1 MPKLPSRRTTGL
13 CQPLFPGY
21 LFARIRDNT
30 DDLLRIRSA
39 PGIAYVLP
47 RAGHPVLLSDTLID
61 AIRSREQECGA
72 TEQCYARGD
81 TVRVR
86 TGPFKWVE
94 GLFDRSLSA
103 PGRVRILLDLVHGTA
118 AVDLQEMDIEPV
130 VANGYAAQLPRATN
144 RYQVES
150 VRT

>member
-1 MPKLPSRRTTGL
+1 
-13 CQPLFPGY
+13 
-21 LFARIRDNT
+21 
-30 DDLLRIRSA
+30 LRIRSA

-47 RAGHPVLLSDTLID
+47 RAGYPVVLSDSLIA
-61 AIRSREQECGA
+61 AIRSREHECGA
-72 TEQCYARGD
+72 AEQSYARGD
-81 TVRVR
+81 AVRVR

-118 AVDLQEMDIEPV
+118 AVDLHEVDIEPV
-130 VANGYAAQLPRATN
+130 GISGFTAQLPREKN
-144 RYQVES
+144 RYEVES